1 MIAGITEKEQKIIEH
16 ILDKYRKD
24 YAFFYYGSR
33 VKGTYEKTSDLDVL
47 IKGKAEMPL
56 AILQEIKEEF
66 DKSDLPYIVNFSDY
80 YKLDSSFYE
89 RIKPD
94 LIPYNWQEVKLGDV
108 CLFIDYRGKTP
119 HKTTSG
125 IPLITAKIVKN
136 GRINEATEFIS
147 LEEYKARMTRGLPN
161 IGDILITT
169 EAPMGEVA
177 ELKNDKVA
185 IGQRIITLRPQKN
198 ILNNRYLKY
207 FLQSNIGRNQLRARE
222 SGTTVTGIKS
232 AELKQIS
239 IYLPPLEV
247 QKKIAGVLGALDDKI
262 ELNNKINQNL
272 EAQAQALFKSWFVDF
287 EPFGGKI
294 PDDWKEIN
302 LSDIAEFIG
311 GYSYKSSELQSSSTV
326 MATIKNFD
334 RQGGFKLDG
343 FKEISPSEKLK
354 ENQKISLFDT
364 LVAHTDLTQNADVIG
379 NAEMLLSTAGYS
391 NVIISMDVVKVIP
404 KKGISKFLLAT
415 LLKDNRF
422 KQHCLGYIN
431 GTTVLH
437 LSKKALPEYT
447 FAFPNNMTDVAK
459 LTNILEYLYKKLAY
473 NIEENLRLVELRDTL
488 LPKLMSGEIDVD
500 SVKID

>member
-1 MIAGITEKEQKIIEH
+1 MAKNQE
-16 ILDKYRKD
+16 DK
-24 YAFFYYGSR
+24 
-33 VKGTYEKTSDLDVL
+33 
-47 IKGKAEMPL
+47 
-56 AILQEIKEEF
+56 
-66 DKSDLPYIVNFSDY
+66 
-80 YKLDSSFYE
+80 
-89 RIKPD
+89 
-94 LIPYNWQEVKLGDV
+94 WQEVKLGD
-108 CLFIDYRGKTP
+108 CLLNANTGLDALKRAPI
-119 HKTTSG
+119 
-125 IPLITAKIVKN
+125 
-136 GRINEATEFIS
+136 INQE
-147 LEEYKARMTRGLPN
+147 
-161 IGDILITT
+161 
-169 EAPMGEVA
+169 
-177 ELKNDKVA
+177 
-185 IGQRIITLRPQKN
+185 
-198 ILNNRYLKY
+198 
-207 FLQSNIGRNQLRARE
+207 
-222 SGTTVTGIKS
+222 TGIKCLRIQDIS
-232 AELKQIS
+232 QKKSFIEWGNTKVTNADFSKFSLKEGDIIIARTGSSIGINTFIKENLNAVYNNGLIRLKVNSSIADKKFVFMNLRSEIYKEFIIAISGGTSTQPNMQIKDLLS
-239 IYLPPLEV
+239 FSFFLPPLDV

-272 EAQAQALFKSWFVDF
+272 EAQAQALFKSWFIDF
-287 EPFGGKI
+287 EPFGGKM

-473 NIEENLRLVELRDTL
+473 NIEENLRLAELRDAL
-488 LPKLMSGEIDVD
+488 LPKLMSGEINVD
-500 SVKID
+500 DVKISDNMLSSSEE

>member
-1 MIAGITEKEQKIIEH
+1 MIAGITEKEQKIIER

-272 EAQAQALFKSWFVDF
+272 EAQAQALFLSYSQYFNTKKTLFDIATIRYGKGLPTSKLQKNGYEV
-287 EPFGGKI
+287 FGG
-294 PDDWKEIN
+294 N
-302 LSDIAEFIG
+302 GVIG
-311 GYSYKSSELQSSSTV
+311 FYSSYLYEEPQILISCRGAASGTILESHPYSYVTNNSLIIEL
-326 MATIKNFD
+326 KD
-334 RQGGFKLDG
+334 RKYYQF
-343 FKEISPSEKLK
+343 LK
-354 ENQKISLFDT
+354 Q
-364 LVAHTDLTQNADVIG
+364 
-379 NAEMLLSTAGYS
+379 Y
-391 NVIISMDVVKVIP
+391 
-404 KKGISKFLLAT
+404 FLLNQLCSYAT
-415 LLKDNRF
+415 GSAQPQITIDNLKMVEVPYPNYESISTLD
-422 KQHCLGYIN
+422 KCLETI
-431 GTTVLH
+431 
-437 LSKKALPEYT
+437 S
-447 FAFPNNMTDVAK
+447 NN
-459 LTNILEYLYKKLAY
+459 AY
-473 NIEENLRLVELRDTL
+473 NNIQENTQLAELRDTL
-488 LPKLMSGEIDVD
+488 LPKLMSGEINVD
-500 SVKID
+500 DVKID

>member
-1 MIAGITEKEQKIIEH
+1 MVIDIQNKWQK
-16 ILDKYRKD
+16 
-24 YAFFYYGSR
+24 F
-33 VKGTYEKTSDLDVL
+33 
-47 IKGKAEMPL
+47 
-56 AILQEIKEEF
+56 
-66 DKSDLPYIVNFSDY
+66 
-80 YKLDSSFYE
+80 
-89 RIKPD
+89 
-94 LIPYNWQEVKLGDV
+94 KLGDV
-108 CLFIDYRGKTP
+108 CDIINGGTP
-119 HKTTSG
+119 KTTVKEYWG
-125 IPLITAKIVKN
+125 GNIPWLSVKDFNNDLRYVYKTEKNITSLGVKKSSTNILKENDIIISARGTVGELAIIPFDMAFNQSCYGLRAKHNLYHGFLYYFLKKNINLLKNNTHGSVFDTITRDTLNDVLIT
-136 GRINEATEFIS
+136 
-147 LEEYKARMTRGLPN
+147 
-161 IGDILITT
+161 
-169 EAPMGEVA
+169 
-177 ELKNDKVA
+177 
-185 IGQRIITLRPQKN
+185 
-198 ILNNRYLKY
+198 
-207 FLQSNIGRNQLRARE
+207 
-222 SGTTVTGIKS
+222 
-232 AELKQIS
+232 
-239 IYLPPLEV
+239 LPPLEV

-272 EAQAQALFKSWFVDF
+272 EAQAQALFKSWFIDF
-287 EPFGGKI
+287 EPFGGKM

-473 NIEENLRLVELRDTL
+473 NIEENLRLAELRDTL
-488 LPKLMSGEIDVD
+488 LPKLMSGEINVD
-500 SVKID
+500 DVKID